1 MIVPGRLAKSPTHNI
16 GMISPIHRADKK
28 APHQSLNCHVA
39 NAVVKPD
46 GHSVPIRILNV
57 LDKPI
62 ELCQGR
68 KIAEFTPLVQS
79 SSKQPSACCSVASQ
93 TSHEFRERAA
103 EMIDSSLGKED
114 TDELLDVLSAYQDVF
129 EDTLGHTNVVKHTIN
144 TGNNQPVRHRPRRL
158 PYVHRAE
165 AEHQIAE
172 MLNQGIISPSNSPWS
187 SPIVLVKK
195 RNGEFRFCVD
205 YRRLNE
211 VTEND
216 SHPLPNIADILDSL
230 GSSRYFSTL
239 DLRNG
244 YWQIEI
250 DPKDR
255 PKSAFVTSSGLFQF
269 NRMSFGLKTA
279 PATFQRAMEIV
290 LAGLN
295 YDSCLCYLDDVIC
308 FGRDLREHNV
318 RLQAVLS
325 RFRQHNLR
333 VKLCKCQFAATEVSF
348 LGHRVSHD
356 GVSADPE
363 KVAAIRNISRPT
375 CVKDVRSFLGLAGY
389 YRRFIKDFAT
399 LAAPLTKLTTK
410 QMSSRPFAWTAAC
423 DNSFTQLKQQLCAA
437 PILAYP
443 QFDRMFT
450 LYTDASDVGLGAVL
464 AQNDDT
470 GVERVVAYASRAL
483 SERERR
489 YATTEKEALAIHYAT
504 EHFRL
509 YLLGRRFKIV
519 TDHSALK
526 CLSSIEPKGRLGRW
540 IMDLQEFQF
549 FVEHRAG
556 KIHQNADALSRLV
569 QREAA
574 GGLFNL
580 SCAVSASIQKFHTFQ
595 KGVCQI
601 LRAAALRFLLVI
613 CHLFELFPRR
623 GANVKSVVRA
633 EDIVLSQVPT
643 QEMHELPLG
652 DNSVRSCLISLN
664 QTINLKDA
672 QRQDKALMVAIDY
685 IEQRKPKPDFNEWK
699 SNPTLRNLWH
709 NYDRLFVRNELL
721 VRSRTVRSRIW
732 TTH

>member
-1 MIVPGRLAKSPTHNI
+1 M
-16 GMISPIHRADKK
+16 
-28 APHQSLNCHVA
+28 
-39 NAVVKPD
+39 
-46 GHSVPIRILNV
+46 
-57 LDKPI
+57 
-62 ELCQGR
+62 
-68 KIAEFTPLVQS
+68 
-79 SSKQPSACCSVASQ
+79 
-93 TSHEFRERAA
+93 
-103 EMIDSSLGKED
+103 
-114 TDELLDVLSAYQDVF
+114 
-129 EDTLGHTNVVKHTIN
+129 
-144 TGNNQPVRHRPRRL
+144 
-158 PYVHRAE
+158 
-165 AEHQIAE
+165 
-172 MLNQGIISPSNSPWS
+172 
-187 SPIVLVKK
+187 
-195 RNGEFRFCVD
+195 
-205 YRRLNE
+205 
-211 VTEND
+211 
-216 SHPLPNIADILDSL
+216 
-230 GSSRYFSTL
+230 
-239 DLRNG
+239 
-244 YWQIEI
+244 
-250 DPKDR
+250 
-255 PKSAFVTSSGLFQF
+255 
-269 NRMSFGLKTA
+269 
-279 PATFQRAMEIV
+279 
-290 LAGLN
+290 
-295 YDSCLCYLDDVIC
+295 
-308 FGRDLREHNV
+308 
-318 RLQAVLS
+318 
-325 RFRQHNLR
+325 R

-348 LGHRVSHD
+348 LGHRVSQD
-356 GVSADPE
+356 GVSEDPE

-526 CLSSIEPKGRLGRW
+526 WLSSIEPKGRLGRW

-549 FVEHRAG
+549 FVEYRAG

-633 EDIVLSQVPT
+633 EDIVLSQAPT
-643 QEMHELPLG
+643 QEMHEIPLG

-685 IEQRKPKPDFNEWK
+685 IEQGKPKPDFNEWK

-709 NYDRLFVRNELL
+709 NYNRLFVRNELL
-721 VRSRTVRSRIW
+721 VRSRTVRSPHPDYALVIPPSLVPEILKGVHDSPFCGHLGVTRTETRIRQRFYW
-732 TTH
+732 PGIRNSVVNYIKHCTVCQKRKSPTTLSKAPLQTIDVGEPFSFWALDYMGPIAETSRGNKYILVVTDHFTKWCEAFPTKDQKASTVAQTLISKVFSRFRPPTILRSDQGANFESNLMHEICDIMGIAKTRTTAYHPQGDGQAERHNRTVQDMLAAFVSAQRDDWDLWLDPIVYAYNTSRQESTGLSPYELVFGKLPRLPLECELGVPLSNPATHAEYTRKTRSILQQAQNIAQENLRLAHSKRCQADRQTEWQSGSLCG